1 MSLRPRA
8 SAPAP
13 AAAPPAAPAIAA
25 PSTPLASIAAPVPVA
40 PSPDSARIDA
50 ALAFSALHPVEQAAA
65 SLGVHPDE
73 LKPIGFLNAGH
84 YKELRT
90 SQRLTE
96 GFAEQIE
103 CYKTVAESSA
113 AA

>member
-8 SAPAP
+8 SAPA
-13 AAAPPAAPAIAA
+13 AA
-25 PSTPLASIAAPVPVA
+25 PSHAPNVSAPSSALASIVAPVPVA

-113 AA
+113 A